1 MSTEILMLLNNIKYQ
16 ILNNKN
22 ENFSVESDEVARL
35 ESLKSKLEQLQI
47 KIRDSESK
55 LNLSQETKPLTE
67 LNTTTQTQE
76 AVEKI
81 KWVFIAIGSFFGLL
95 FLLTIGYWIYSM
107 TQSNTS
113 VSNTYSES
121 IPVVSAPKSI
131 VANTPKFVD
140 FEESTSKPANIESIQ
155 KSASIP
161 VESKD
166 SFSSFFN
173 QTSKPVQ
180 NTVDTSS
187 NTGISVTKSFSNNL
201 ENTSRSPQ
209 TSIGINETNIYD
221 ENTGISKNLFTKN
234 IYDDSYRSINDT
246 FDYPK
251 NNNKLSGGK
260 KGVCKKIK

>member
-1 MSTEILMLLNNIKYQ
+1 MSNEILMLLNNIKYQ
-16 ILNNKN
+16 IFNEKK

-35 ESLKSKLEQLQI
+35 ESLKYKIEQLQI
-47 KIRDSESK
+47 KIRDSEVK
-55 LNLSQETKPLTE
+55 LNQSKETKPLTE

-121 IPVVSAPKSI
+121 ISEVVSVPKSI

-140 FEESTSKPANIESIQ
+140 FEESRSKPTNIESIQ

-161 VESKD
+161 VESND
-166 SFSSFFN
+166 YFSSFFN

-180 NTVDTSS
+180 NTLDTSS
-187 NTGISVTKSFSNNL
+187 NAGISVTKSFSNNL

-209 TSIGINETNIYD
+209 TSIGFNKNIYD
-221 ENTGISKNLFTKN
+221 ENTGISNNLYTKN

-260 KGVCKKIK
+260 KMVKKIK